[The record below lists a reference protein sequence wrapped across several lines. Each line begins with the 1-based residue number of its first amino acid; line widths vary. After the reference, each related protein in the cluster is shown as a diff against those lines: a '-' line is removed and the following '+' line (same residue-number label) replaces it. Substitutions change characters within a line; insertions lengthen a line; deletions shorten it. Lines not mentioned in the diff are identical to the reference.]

1 MENDRTMKMESLS
14 LEEFREVV
22 EQAPIMIWR
31 SDRTAACDYFNERWL
46 AFRGRTA
53 EQEAGDGW
61 TEGVHPEDLERCL
74 GIYKRAFGRRKVFEM
89 EYRLRRFDDVY
100 RWIFDRGGPFKGP
113 TGEFAGY
120 IGSCIDVTERVEAR
134 EALRTAQEAEVKRL
148 QQLLPICLHCK
159 SVRDDQ
165 GYWTELEAYLKEHA
179 DMKFT
184 PGLCPKCI
192 KELYPKIQVKGRS
205 EPKGEW

>member
-1 MENDRTMKMESLS
+1 MKMEPLS

-22 EQAPIMIWR
+22 EQAPSMMWR
-31 SDRTAACDYFNERWL
+31 SDTTAAGDSVNECWL
-46 AFRGRTA
+46 AFTGRTS
-53 EQEAGDGW
+53 EEEAGNGW
-61 TEGVHPEDLERCL
+61 GEGVHPEDLPRCL
-74 GIYKRAFGRRKVFEM
+74 AIYQTAFDRREVFEM

-100 RWIFDRGGPFKGP
+100 RWVFDRGVPFTSA

-134 EALRTAQEAEVKRL
+134 EALRKAQEAEVKRL
-148 QQLLPICLHCK
+148 QQLLPICAHCK

-165 GYWTELEAYLKEHA
+165 GYWTELEAYLQEHA

-184 PGLCPKCI
+184 HGLCPNCI
-192 KELYPKIQVKGRS
+192 KELYPKIHVKGRS
-205 EPKGEW
+205 GPKGEW

>member
-1 MENDRTMKMESLS
+1 
-14 LEEFREVV
+14 
-22 EQAPIMIWR
+22 
-31 SDRTAACDYFNERWL
+31 
-46 AFRGRTA
+46 
-53 EQEAGDGW
+53 
-61 TEGVHPEDLERCL
+61 
-74 GIYKRAFGRRKVFEM
+74 
-89 EYRLRRFDDVY
+89 VY
-100 RWIFDRGGPFKGP
+100 RWIFDRGGPFNGP

-134 EALRTAQEAEVKRL
+134 EALRKAQEAEVKRL